1 MFETWVVSEVRKA
14 FANRGERTPLAFYRD
29 QVGDEVDLV
38 IEHARELIAL
48 EIKSGQ
54 TVASDFFASLDRF
67 EAQRRRTDAKA
78 KVRRVLAFG
87 SESSQKRS
95 DTRVLA
101 WNEVGAYFAGL

>member
-1 MFETWVVSEVRKA
+1 MFETWVVAEVRKA
-14 FANRGERTPLAFYRD
+14 FANRGERAPLAFYRD

-67 EAQRRRTDAKA
+67 EAQLQRTDTKT
-78 KVRRVLAFG
+78 KMRRVLAFG
-87 SESSQKRS
+87 GAPGQKRS

-101 WNEVGAYFAGL
+101 WNEVGAYFARL